1 MGWRSSE
8 NQASIGVV
16 EMRVERLIEGSAH
29 APRKARCTVAEAEAG
44 LGWRTADA
52 QLVASE
58 LTMNAWQHAHA
69 RDSRPIRLA
78 LEQRDGGLRLE
89 IHDQGP
95 GFEPPD
101 EPDLRPPEQPGWGLR
116 IVRGLADAWGISRS
130 RHGTCVWALIRPSDE
145 PEPDPERRHD

>member
-1 MGWRSSE
+1 
-8 NQASIGVV
+8 
-16 EMRVERLIEGSAH
+16 MRVERLIEGSAH
-29 APRKARCTVAEAEAG
+29 APRTARFTVAEIDAG

-69 RDSRPIRLA
+69 CDSRPIRLA

-95 GFEPPD
+95 GFERPD
-101 EPDLRPPEQPGWGLR
+101 EPDFRPPDQPGWGLR
-116 IVRGLADAWGISRS
+116 IVRSLADAWGISRS
-130 RHGTCVWALIRPSDE
+130 GQGTCVWALIRPREE
-145 PEPDPERRHD
+145 PEPDRTTRH